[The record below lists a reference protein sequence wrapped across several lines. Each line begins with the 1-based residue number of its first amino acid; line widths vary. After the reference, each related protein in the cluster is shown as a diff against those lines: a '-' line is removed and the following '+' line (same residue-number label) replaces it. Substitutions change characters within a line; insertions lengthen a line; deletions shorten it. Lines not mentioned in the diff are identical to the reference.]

1 MQGCK
6 NLEMIQ
12 PEVAAATTVLLT
24 CAGSFRA
31 EMVEDS
37 VGGLFSW
44 ELRGTDAGE
53 KLNVGRA
60 VTRCLR
66 DPRGLGTSPDGKFR
80 GGERTLF
87 LGGMFPV

>member
-24 CAGSFRA
+24 CACSFRA

-44 ELRGTDAGE
+44 ELWGTDAGE
-53 KLNVGRA
+53 KLNVRA

-87 LGGMFPV
+87 LGGVFLV